1 MMTKHLKILCVLLLF
16 VTGCAAGEPYM
27 RLKGV
32 EIYKT
37 EDDEVTGYVYQ
48 YEAVYPDST
57 TKTIVD
63 IAKEAL

>member
-1 MMTKHLKILCVLLLF
+1 MISKLKLLCATLLLIA
-16 VTGCAAGEPYM
+16 GCASGEPYM

-32 EIYKT
+32 EIYKSA
-37 EDDEVTGYVYQ
+37 DDEVTGYVYQ
-48 YEAVYPDST
+48 YEAIYPDST